1 MVFFQRKKTSS
12 YGLSRVLTIKAHIFP
27 WCPFSITD
35 MNVFKM
41 PVKHSTLE
49 TPMLFLPTETPADDR
64 RENKSSK
71 FSFKMVRKKKL
82 GEKWASIGPYKKRI
96 NKKVHKDIMQENHP
110 VKGPS
115 ITIHFNE
122 RWREEAGGTNKMS
135 KHQTELPESAPGQGK
150 EL

>member
-1 MVFFQRKKTSS
+1 M
-12 YGLSRVLTIKAHIFP
+12 LTIKAHIFP

-71 FSFKMVRKKKL
+71 FSFKMVRKKKKAW
-82 GEKWASIGPYKKRI
+82 G
-96 NKKVHKDIMQENHP
+96 
-110 VKGPS
+110 
-115 ITIHFNE
+115 
-122 RWREEAGGTNKMS
+122 KMS
-135 KHQTELPESAPGQGK
+135 KYRAIK
-150 EL
+150 EKDK